1 VRLFQG
7 NGDVMLT
14 NSLEGIAEHYM
25 AVHVARS
32 AYIAVHAI
40 GKLAATA
47 TYLAAPA
54 FPILF
59 AVS

>member
-1 VRLFQG
+1 
-7 NGDVMLT
+7 MLT